1 MTQLSKYSKWFF
13 AFLLSASLSTLSN
26 YACAF
31 IPNPPNIGAD
41 SYVLV
46 DFNSNRILAS
56 KNLEK
61 RVEPASLTKMMTTYI
76 IDSELHAGRLQ
87 PTDLVRVSANAWHA
101 EGSRMFAQV
110 GAQIPVQDLLRGII
124 IQSGNDASIAMAEH
138 IAGTEHAFAELMN
151 EHARRLGMKNSH
163 FMNATGLSH
172 PNHYTTAKD
181 LSILSR
187 ALIRDFP
194 NSYKVYSEKWFTFH
208 GIKQPNRNRLLWR
221 EDFVDGIKT
230 GHTETAGYCLA
241 ASGQQKGMRLIS
253 VVLGADSDNARTD
266 YSQQLLRYGFRFY
279 ETHKLF
285 NANKPLK
292 QAKVWM
298 GKQSKFP
305 LGLTEDLYVT
315 IPQGQYKK
323 LNAHITYNSYCQAP
337 LQKGQAYGKI
347 NVTLGDE
354 LISQTPLVAQ
364 QPVERSALWRC
375 GPDYLDLTVRKLLHS
390 AIS

>member
-1 MTQLSKYSKWFF
+1 MIKISTNLKIFLFSIFS
-13 AFLLSASLSTLSN
+13 AFSSSA
-26 YACAF
+26 YAL
-31 IPNPPNIGAD
+31 IPNPPSIGAD

-46 DFNSNRILAS
+46 DFKSNQILAS
-56 KNLEK
+56 KNPDK
-61 RVEPASLTKMMTTYI
+61 RIEPASLTKMMTTYI
-76 IDSELHAGRLQ
+76 IDTELGASRIKS
-87 PTDLVRVSANAWHA
+87 TDLVRVSENAWHA
-101 EGSRMFAQV
+101 QGSRMFAQV
-110 GAQIPVQDLLRGII
+110 GLQIPVQDLLRGII

-138 IAGTEHAFAELMN
+138 IAGTEVAFAELMN
-151 EHARRLGMKNSH
+151 DHAKRLGMKNTH

-172 PNHYTTAKD
+172 PEHYTTARD

-194 NSYKVYSEKWFTFH
+194 HSYKLYSEKWFTFH

-230 GHTETAGYCLA
+230 GHTEAAGYCLA

-279 ETHKLF
+279 ETHRLF
-285 NANKPLK
+285 SATKPLK
-292 QAKVWM
+292 EARVWM
-298 GKQSKFP
+298 GDHSKFP

-323 LNAHITYNSYCQAP
+323 LNAHMTFNTYFEAP
-337 LQKGQAYGKI
+337 LQKGKPYGKLNI
-347 NVTLGDE
+347 TLGE
-354 LISQTPLVAQ
+354 ETVSQIPLVALQ
-364 QPVERSALWRC
+364 TVNRSAAWRC
-375 GPDYLDLTVRKLLHS
+375 GPDYLNLTVRKLFNS
-390 AIS
+390 ATS

>member
-1 MTQLSKYSKWFF
+1 MLKISRNLILFS
-13 AFLLSASLSTLSN
+13 LLSTLSGH
-26 YACAF
+26 ALAF
-31 IPNPPNIGAD
+31 IPNPPNIGAE
-41 SYVLV
+41 SYVLT
-46 DFNSNRILAS
+46 DFKSNKILAS
-56 KNLEK
+56 KNAEK

-76 IDSELHAGRLQ
+76 IDTELNAGRLK
-87 PTDLVRVSANAWHA
+87 PTDLIRVSENAWHA
-101 EGSRMFAQV
+101 QGSRMFAQV
-110 GAQIPVQDLLRGII
+110 GLQIPVQDLLRGII

-138 IAGTEHAFAELMN
+138 IAGTEIAFAELMN
-151 EHARRLGMKNSH
+151 EHAKRLGMKNTH

-172 PNHYTTAKD
+172 PEHYTTAID

-194 NSYKVYSEKWFTFH
+194 HSYKLYSEKWFTFH

-285 NANKPLK
+285 SAVKPLK
-292 QAKVWM
+292 EARVWM
-298 GKQSKFP
+298 GERGKFP

-323 LNAHITYNSYCQAP
+323 LNAHITFNTYLEAP
-337 LQKGQAYGKI
+337 LQKGKAYGKLNI
-347 NVTLGDE
+347 TLGE
-354 LISQTPLVAQ
+354 ETVTQTPLVALQ
-364 QPVERSALWRC
+364 TVNRSALWRC
-375 GPDYLDLTVRKLLHS
+375 APDYLDLTVRKLFNS